1 MPILLLAP
9 RPEAFA
15 LPISVERATRRGP
28 REYVISRRAQTPPD
42 VNAAEYILHIH
53 EHLPLLHPD
62 RDRES
67 CEVSERQ
74 NQASSKRLSLCLAG
88 ERCR

>member
-1 MPILLLAP
+1 MPILLPVP
-9 RPEAFA
+9 RSEAFA

-28 REYVISRRAQTPPD
+28 REYVTTRRAQTPHD
-42 VNAAEYILHIH
+42 VNAADAVIHIH

-62 RDRES
+62 RDSES

-74 NQASSKRLSLCLAG
+74 NQASSKRLSLCLDG
-88 ERCR
+88 D